1 MEEDKIE
8 VYEFK
13 KKQGKNGLMRTYITA
28 KLGNITATAQVM
40 GVDKVSGVVEYHII
54 RNRETL
60 EGLTVYDESGRRKR
74 TKGTKVD
81 PAGDIDAMIKLRD
94 YMDSLR

>member
-1 MEEDKIE
+1 MSENIE

-13 KKQGKNGLMRTYITA
+13 QRKSKRGAEKPYITA
-28 KLGNITATAQVM
+28 RIGDITATAEY
-40 GVDKVSGVVEYHII
+40 KSNRVSGDIVYHII

-60 EGLTVYDESGRRKR
+60 EGLTEYSENGRRKR

-81 PAGDIDAMIKLRD
+81 PAGDIDKMIKLRD
-94 YMDSLR
+94 YLDTLR

>member
-1 MEEDKIE
+1 MGEVKIE

-13 KKQGKNGLMRTYITA
+13 KKIGKSGTMRTYITA
-28 KLGNITATAQVM
+28 RLGNITATAQVM
-40 GVDKVSGVVEYHII
+40 GVDKVSGDVEYHII

-74 TKGTKVD
+74 TKATKFD
-81 PAGDIDAMIKLRD
+81 PSGDVDAMIKLRD